1 LEEDDLG
8 MTASLEVGS
17 GSAGQVPEINDVKTG
32 IAKGLPYLEG
42 TPYF

>member
-1 LEEDDLG
+1 
-8 MTASLEVGS
+8 MTWDCILEV

-32 IAKGLPYLEG
+32 AKGLPYLEG